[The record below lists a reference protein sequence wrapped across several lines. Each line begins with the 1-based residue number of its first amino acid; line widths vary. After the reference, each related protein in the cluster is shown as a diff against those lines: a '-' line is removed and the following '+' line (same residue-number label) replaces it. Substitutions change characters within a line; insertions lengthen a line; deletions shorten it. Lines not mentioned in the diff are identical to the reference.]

1 MPRWLAGRRRIAL
14 AGAVAAMIGAATSFV
29 LIRALLIPFG
39 WDPMV
44 LIVIQALITSLLMY
58 FFFWLKGW
66 ASR

>member
-14 AGAVAAMIGAATSFV
+14 AGAVAAMIGAATSLV

-58 FFFWLKGW
+58 FFFWLKG
-66 ASR
+66 